1 MNSLGLL
8 PHHSCPA
15 QSSSTPHPWPSQLR
29 EGKEGCISY
38 SKQILLPWIPSP
50 LDALRNFIPESP
62 LLSQESSVNHF
73 LPSALPS
80 HLHPHLFL
88 HFSAVMR
95 PYTLRTSSGSSP
107 LLHLWFRW
115 SASLVDV
122 APPFFLL
129 FRATPVAY
137 GGSQARGWIRATA
150 TRAQPQQLG
159 NQAASA
165 TYTTAHSNAGSL
177 THWARPGIEPAS
189 SWILIRLVST
199 APQQEL
205 PARIFSVTTA

>member
-122 APPFFLL
+122 APPLFFCFLGLHQWHMEVPRLEVESELQLL
-129 FRATPVAY
+129 EH
-137 GGSQARGWIRATA
+137 S
-150 TRAQPQQLG
+150 
-159 NQAASA
+159 
-165 TYTTAHSNAGSL
+165 HSNSGTKPRLRPTPQLTAMPDPWPTEQGQGLNLHPLGS
-177 THWARPGIEPAS
+177 
-189 SWILIRLVST
+189 
-199 APQQEL
+199 
-205 PARIFSVTTA
+205 